1 MQRLARRHQVDQLAL
16 TPRAANTLEET
27 PQSLVVGP
35 ASEVLSRN
43 WQPNGVLLIVG
54 AIGAV
59 TRLIAPLL
67 IEKDKDPAVIV
78 LDAHGKHVVPLLG
91 GHQAGAEQLAMEL
104 AAELGGHA
112 VLTGDSNSQNRL
124 ALDSFGKGW
133 GWRRS
138 GSRDNWNQLM
148 LTQAQGGKL
157 LLLQHSGA
165 TFWQTTAAAQDVFD
179 ANANG
184 DQARPGQLTIGP
196 QSSMSCSWHPA
207 SLWIGIGC
215 ERDTSLS
222 LLERAVTAALAE
234 AGLAPEAVAGLAS
247 IDRKDD
253 ETALLALAQ
262 AKDWPVRFFNA
273 DALSE
278 VDVPTPSAVVAKA
291 MGTSSVA
298 EAAALL
304 AASNKGTL
312 LLTKQI
318 HHAQNAEHGA
328 TTIAISEANH
338 PFAPQRGE
346 LHLIGSGP
354 GDLAFLTHDARAA
367 LARSAIWVGY
377 DLYLDLLEPL
387 RRPDQARLDGQLTRE
402 RDRCLK
408 ALELAQQGARVAL
421 ISSGD
426 SGIYG
431 MAGLALEL
439 WLTQP
444 PSDRP
449 QFQVHPGLSAL
460 QLAAAKVGAPLMH
473 DFCSVSLSD
482 RLTPWSKIETR
493 LKSAARGD
501 FVVALYNPRS
511 QERDWQL
518 TRAIELLLEHRAPST
533 PVVVARQLGRAQENI
548 QLHTLQTL
556 PVKEVDMLTI
566 VLIGNSSSRLQDNH
580 VVTPRGYPGA
590 ELA

>member
-1 MQRLARRHQVDQLAL
+1 M
-16 TPRAANTLEET
+16 
-27 PQSLVVGP
+27 
-35 ASEVLSRN
+35 
-43 WQPNGVLLIVG
+43 
-54 AIGAV
+54 

-67 IEKDKDPAVIV
+67 IGKDKDPAVIV

-91 GHQAGAEQLAMEL
+91 GHQAGAEQLSMEL

-112 VLTGDSNSQNRL
+112 VLTGDANSQNRL

-179 ANANG
+179 ANANA
-184 DQARPGQLTIGP
+184 DQARPAQLTIGP

-207 SLWIGIGC
+207 TLWIGIGC

-222 LLERAVTAALAE
+222 LLERAVAAALAE

-247 IDRKDD
+247 IDRKAD

-273 DALSE
+273 DALAE

-304 AASNKGTL
+304 AASNKSTL

-328 TTIAISEANH
+328 TTIAISEANQ

-493 LKSAARGD
+493 LKSAASGD

-533 PVVVARQLGRAQENI
+533 PVVVARQLGRAQEDI

>member
-1 MQRLARRHQVDQLAL
+1 MDQLAL
-16 TPRAANTLEET
+16 PPRAANTLEER

-67 IEKDKDPAVIV
+67 IGKDKDPAVIV

-112 VLTGDSNSQNRL
+112 VLTGDANSQNRL

-179 ANANG
+179 ANANANANANA
-184 DQARPGQLTIGP
+184 DQARPAELTIGP

-222 LLERAVTAALAE
+222 LLERAVAAALAE

-247 IDRKDD
+247 IDRKAD

-273 DALSE
+273 DALAE

-304 AASNKGTL
+304 AASNKSTL

-328 TTIAISEANH
+328 TTIAISEANQ

-439 WLTQP
+439 WLKQP

-493 LKSAARGD
+493 LKSAANGD

-533 PVVVARQLGRAQENI
+533 PVVVARQLGRAQEDI

>member
-1 MQRLARRHQVDQLAL
+1 MDQLAL
-16 TPRAANTLEET
+16 TPRAANTLEER

-67 IEKDKDPAVIV
+67 IGKDKDPAVIV

-112 VLTGDSNSQNRL
+112 VLTGDANSQNRL

-148 LTQAQGGKL
+148 LTQAQEEKL

-179 ANANG
+179 ANANA
-184 DQARPGQLTIGP
+184 DQARPAQLTIGP

-247 IDRKDD
+247 IDRKAD

-273 DALSE
+273 DALAE

-304 AASNKGTL
+304 AASNKSTL

-328 TTIAISEANH
+328 TTIAISEANQ

-402 RDRCLK
+402 RDRCLQ

-493 LKSAARGD
+493 LKSAASGD

-533 PVVVARQLGRAQENI
+533 PVVVARQLGRAQEDI

>member
-1 MQRLARRHQVDQLAL
+1 MDQLAL

-67 IEKDKDPAVIV
+67 IGKDKAPAVIV

-112 VLTGDSNSQNRL
+112 VLTGDANSQNRL
-124 ALDSFGKGW
+124 ALDSFGEGW

-179 ANANG
+179 ANANA
-184 DQARPGQLTIGP
+184 DQARPAQLTIGP

-222 LLERAVTAALAE
+222 LLERAVAAALAE

-247 IDRKDD
+247 IDRKAD

-273 DALSE
+273 DALAE
-278 VDVPTPSAVVAKA
+278 VDLPTPSAVVAKA

-328 TTIAISEANH
+328 TTIAISEANQ

-354 GDLAFLTHDARAA
+354 GDLAFLNHDARAA
-367 LARSAIWVGY
+367 LARRAIWVGY
-377 DLYLDLLEPL
+377 DLYLYLLEPL
-387 RRPDQARLDGQLTRE
+387 RRPDQARLDGQLTLERE
-402 RDRCLK
+402 RCLQ

-493 LKSAARGD
+493 LKSAASGD
-501 FVVALYNPRS
+501 FVVAHYNPRS

-518 TRAIELLLEHRAPST
+518 TRALELLLEHRAPST
-533 PVVVARQLGRAQENI
+533 PVVVARQLGRAQEDI
-548 QLHTLQTL
+548 QLHTLQTM

>member
-1 MQRLARRHQVDQLAL
+1 MDQLAL
-16 TPRAANTLEET
+16 TPRAANALEET

-67 IEKDKDPAVIV
+67 IGKDKDPAVIV

-112 VLTGDSNSQNRL
+112 VLTGDANSQNRL

-179 ANANG
+179 ANA
-184 DQARPGQLTIGP
+184 DQARPAQLTIGP

-222 LLERAVTAALAE
+222 LLERAVAAALAE

-247 IDRKDD
+247 IDRKAD

-273 DALSE
+273 DALAE

-304 AASNKGTL
+304 AASNKSTL

-328 TTIAISEANH
+328 TTIAISEANQ

-402 RDRCLK
+402 RDRCLQ

-482 RLTPWSKIETR
+482 RLTPWAKIETR
-493 LKSAARGD
+493 LKSAASGD

-518 TRAIELLLEHRAPST
+518 TRAIDLLLEHRAPNT
-533 PVVVARQLGRAQENI
+533 PVVLARQLGRAQEDI

>member
-1 MQRLARRHQVDQLAL
+1 MDQLAL

-35 ASEVLSRN
+35 ASEVLGRN

-67 IEKDKDPAVIV
+67 IGKDKDPAVIV

-112 VLTGDSNSQNRL
+112 VLTGDANSQSRL

-179 ANANG
+179 ANANA
-184 DQARPGQLTIGP
+184 DQARPAQLTIGP

-222 LLERAVTAALAE
+222 LLERAVAAALAE

-247 IDRKDD
+247 IDRKAD

-262 AKDWPVRFFNA
+262 AKDWPVRFFKA
-273 DALSE
+273 DALAE

-328 TTIAISEANH
+328 TTIAISEANQ

-367 LARSAIWVGY
+367 LARSAIWIGY

-493 LKSAARGD
+493 LKSAASGD

-533 PVVVARQLGRAQENI
+533 PVVVARQLGRAQEDI

-590 ELA
+590 ELS

>member
-1 MQRLARRHQVDQLAL
+1 MDQLAL
-16 TPRAANTLEET
+16 TPRAANALEET

-35 ASEVLSRN
+35 ACEGLSRN

-67 IEKDKDPAVIV
+67 IGKDKDPAVIV

-112 VLTGDSNSQNRL
+112 VLTGDANSQNRL

-179 ANANG
+179 ANANV
-184 DQARPGQLTIGP
+184 DKARPAQLTIGP

-222 LLERAVTAALAE
+222 LLERAVAAALAE

-247 IDRKDD
+247 IDRKAD

-273 DALSE
+273 DALAE

-328 TTIAISEANH
+328 TTIAISEANQ

-493 LKSAARGD
+493 LKSAASGD

-518 TRAIELLLEHRAPST
+518 TRAIELLLEHRAHST
-533 PVVVARQLGRAQENI
+533 PVVIARQLGRAQEDI
-548 QLHTLQTL
+548 QLHTLKTL

>member
-1 MQRLARRHQVDQLAL
+1 MDQLAL
-16 TPRAANTLEET
+16 TPRAANALEET

-67 IEKDKDPAVIV
+67 IGKDKDPAVIV
-78 LDAHGKHVVPLLG
+78 LDAHGKNVVPLLG
-91 GHQAGAEQLAMEL
+91 VHQAGAEQLAMEL

-112 VLTGDSNSQNRL
+112 VLTGDANSQNRL

-179 ANANG
+179 ANA
-184 DQARPGQLTIGP
+184 DQARPAQLTIGP

-222 LLERAVTAALAE
+222 LLERAVAAALAE

-247 IDRKDD
+247 IDRKAD

-273 DALSE
+273 DALAE

-304 AASNKGTL
+304 AASNKSTL

-328 TTIAISEANH
+328 TTIAISEANQ

-377 DLYLDLLEPL
+377 DLYLNLLEPL

-439 WLTQP
+439 WLKE
-444 PSDRP
+444 PSSERP
-449 QFQVHPGLSAL
+449 EFQVHPGLSAL

-493 LKSAARGD
+493 LKSAASGD

-533 PVVVARQLGRAQENI
+533 PVVVARQLGRAQEDI